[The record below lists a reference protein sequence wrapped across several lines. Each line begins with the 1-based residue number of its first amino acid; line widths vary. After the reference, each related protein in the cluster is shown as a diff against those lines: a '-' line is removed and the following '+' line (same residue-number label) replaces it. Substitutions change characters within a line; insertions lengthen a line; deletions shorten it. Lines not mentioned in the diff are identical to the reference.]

1 MSKVAVASVVWV
13 MGVDVHINVIGC
25 VAIIGPVGEKVTQED
40 NVVQESGI
48 RGAPQSTKAPPATK
62 MIGRP
67 VCSSGAVVLRE
78 AVVVI
83 AKLH

>member
-1 MSKVAVASVVWV
+1 V
-13 MGVDVHINVIGC
+13 MGVDVQINVIGC
-25 VAIIGPVGEKVTQED
+25 VAIIGPIGEKVTQED

-67 VCSSGAVVLRE
+67 ICSSDAVVVSEL
-78 AVVVI
+78 VVI
-83 AKLH
+83 AKLL